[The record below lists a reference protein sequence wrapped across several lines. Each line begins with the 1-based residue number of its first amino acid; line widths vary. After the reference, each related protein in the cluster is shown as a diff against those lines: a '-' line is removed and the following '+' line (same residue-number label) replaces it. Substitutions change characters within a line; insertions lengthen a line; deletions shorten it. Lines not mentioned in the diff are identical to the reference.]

1 VSQQLTNEHLSQV
14 LPNSETSG
22 PQNWL
27 FQGEIKG
34 NAKLVNEWYQC
45 VVIVRGE
52 TLVDVIT
59 CPIVVTTLTVVLH
72 QLYLSL
78 IPLFLLS
85 PLVHQH
91 IALVKASTFLKEL
104 QVPRI
109 SSTACRNY
117 DQNRLLCGSLGS

>member
-1 VSQQLTNEHLSQV
+1 M
-14 LPNSETSG
+14 
-22 PQNWL
+22 
-27 FQGEIKG
+27 
-34 NAKLVNEWYQC
+34 
-45 VVIVRGE
+45 
-52 TLVDVIT
+52 
-59 CPIVVTTLTVVLH
+59 VVLH

-78 IPLFLLS
+78 IPLFLLI

-117 DQNRLLCGSLGS
+117 DQNRLLCGSLDRDIPDNHDDLRSPTL